1 MIIPRHWSKATMDAV
16 APDGRTIP
24 VEIWRGSR
32 TSEAEAQQLARETAD
47 RVARRI
53 QAGEGFPDR
62 YTYGERDLR
71 EAVVQELPSAA
82 GAAEPDAALTRNAYG
97 AVVLNS
103 TRACFIDVDAAP
115 QQEARDGG
123 HAHRAPQ
130 PGGGTGLRPVA
141 ERILGMFGVRTDG
154 PLGSVLDAVLGPASG
169 SGGGAQEPA
178 AAPAPAPAASA
189 SGDPALAKLGSWV
202 AQHPEWAVRVYR
214 TSAGLRYLVT
224 HAPFT
229 PGDAESEAAMRAM
242 GADPAYV
249 KLCRVR
255 SSFRARLTPKPWRI
269 GLPKPPH
276 RFPFESAAEEGEVAD
291 WVRRYD
297 AASQGHATC
306 RFVEVVGSGVVHPE
320 IEPLV
325 RLHDE
330 HTRATSGLPLA

>member
-1 MIIPRHWSKATMDAV
+1 MIIPRHWSRATTDAV

-47 RVARRI
+47 RVARRV

-71 EAVVQELPSAA
+71 EAVVEELGSAA

-103 TRACFIDVDAAP
+103 TRACFIDVDVGAEP
-115 QQEARDGG
+115 SGG
-123 HAHRAPQ
+123 SRSGGGQTYRAPQ

-141 ERILGMFGVRTDG
+141 DRILGMFGVRTDG
-154 PLGSVLDAVLGPASG
+154 PLGSILDAVLGPASG
-169 SGGGAQEPA
+169 GGGGVQEPA
-178 AAPAPAPAASA
+178 APAAPASA
-189 SGDPALAKLGSWV
+189 SGDPALAKLRSWV

-229 PGDAESEAAMRAM
+229 PGDAASEAAMRAM

-276 RFPFESAAEEGEVAD
+276 RFPFESAAEEREVAD

-297 AASQGHATC
+297 TASQGHATC
-306 RFVEVVGSGVVHPE
+306 RFVEVVGSGAVHPE

>member
-1 MIIPRHWSKATMDAV
+1 MIIPRFWSKATADAV
-16 APDGRTIP
+16 APDGRHIP

-32 TSEAEAQQLARETAD
+32 TSEAEAQQLARETVD

-71 EAVVQELPSAA
+71 EAVVQEIPSTI
-82 GAAEPDAALTRNAYG
+82 GGAEPDAALTRNAYG

-103 TRACFIDVDAAP
+103 TRACFIDVDGAP
-115 QQEARDGG
+115 QRESRGG
-123 HAHRAPQ
+123 
-130 PGGGTGLRPVA
+130 PGGGASHVGGAPGGGLRPVA

-154 PLGSVLDAVLGPASG
+154 PLGSILDAVLGPAD
-169 SGGGAQEPA
+169 GAAQ
-178 AAPAPAPAASA
+178 APAPAPSHAPSSAAVASA
-189 SGDPALAKLGSWV
+189 DPALAKLRSWV
-202 AQHPEWAVRVYR
+202 AAHPEWGVRVYR

-229 PGDAESEAAMRAM
+229 PGDAESEAAMRAV
-242 GADPAYV
+242 GADPDYV

-255 SSFRARLTPKPWRI
+255 HSFRARLTPKPWRI

-276 RFPFESAAEEGEVAD
+276 RFPFESAAEEREVTD

-306 RFVEVVGSGVVHPE
+306 HFVEALGSPTVHPE
-320 IEPLV
+320 VEPIV
-325 RLHDE
+325 RMHDE
-330 HTRATSGLPLA
+330 HTRATSNLPLA